1 MADVLLLPDSPA
13 ALDGIRR
20 ALRGAEA
27 GGACHTLRCAH
38 SWAELSCLAATAA
51 AGLAF
56 VDPYHGG
63 ALAQA
68 EIWRLR
74 TRHPAVE
81 LVAYADFTGRP
92 AGDPF
97 TLAQLGVRAVVPRGA
112 RDEAALLAACLDCAP
127 GWTPLE
133 ELIEQ
138 LREVLPVCVQRWLE
152 PVLRSPLEPRTVTE
166 LARRAGCSP
175 RTLRRTLA
183 AAGLPSPEQL
193 LGWRRLLHA
202 ARLLEDPGRSVESVA
217 RTLDLSSGAALR
229 KTLRSVAGLRPRDLA
244 PGHGVR
250 LVAARFLAACGHR
263 KAPRTRPRPPR
274 PADPDRGVPSLVGA
288 TES

>member
-1 MADVLLLPDSPA
+1 MADVLLLADSPA
-13 ALDGIRR
+13 ALDGVRR
-20 ALRGAEA
+20 ALRGA
-27 GGACHTLRCAH
+27 GACGVHHALRCAQN
-38 SWAELSCLAATAA
+38 WAELSLLAGTV
-51 AGLAF
+51 GVGIAF

-63 ALAQA
+63 ALARQ

-74 TRHPAVE
+74 TRHPALE

-112 RDEAALLAACLDCAP
+112 ANEAALLAAALDCAP

-133 ELIEQ
+133 ELVER
-138 LREVLPVCVQRWLE
+138 LREVLPASVHGWLE
-152 PVLRSPLEPRTVTE
+152 PVLRSPVEPRTVPE

-193 LGWRRLLHA
+193 LAWRRLLHA

-217 RTLDLSSGAALR
+217 RTLELSSGAALR
-229 KTLRSVAGLRPRDLA
+229 KTLRTMAGLRPGELA
-244 PGHGVR
+244 REGVR
-250 LVAARFLAACGHR
+250 LLAARFLAACGEG
-263 KAPRTRPRPPR
+263 
-274 PADPDRGVPSLVGA
+274 DQILPDRDASQTPAVALA
-288 TES
+288 DR

>member
-1 MADVLLLPDSPA
+1 MAEVLLLADSPA
-13 ALDGIRR
+13 ALDGVRG
-20 ALRGAEA
+20 ALRHAAA
-27 GGACHTLRCAH
+27 GGACHTLRCVH
-38 SWAELSCLAATAA
+38 GWADLSRLAGAVRV
-51 AGLAF
+51 GMAF

-74 TRHPAVE
+74 ARHPALE
-81 LVAYADFTGRP
+81 LVAYADFAGRP

-112 RDEAALLAACLDCAP
+112 ADEAVMLAACLDLAP

-133 ELIEQ
+133 ALIER
-138 LREVLPVCVQRWLE
+138 LRTVLPASVHGWLE
-152 PVLRSPLEPRTVTE
+152 PVLRSPLEPRTVPE
-166 LARRAGCSP
+166 LARRARCSA

-193 LGWRRLLHA
+193 LAWRRLLHA

-229 KTLRSVAGLRPRDLA
+229 KTLKAMAGLRPRDLV
-244 PGHGVR
+244 PGCGVR
-250 LVAARFLAACGHR
+250 LLAERFLAACGDEEAAHDQHT
-263 KAPRTRPRPPR
+263 PGRTHPRPPVGV
-274 PADPDRGVPSLVGA
+274 ADG
-288 TES
+288 

>member
-1 MADVLLLPDSPA
+1 MADVLLLADSPA
-13 ALDGIRR
+13 AVDGVRR
-20 ALRGAEA
+20 ALRHATA
-27 GGACHTLRCAH
+27 GGACHTLRCVH
-38 SWAELSCLAATAA
+38 GWADLSRVAGTVT
-51 AGLAF
+51 AGLAL

-74 TRHPAVE
+74 ARHPALE

-112 RDEAALLAACLDCAP
+112 PDEAARLAACLDGAP

-133 ELIEQ
+133 ALIERMRG
-138 LREVLPVCVQRWLE
+138 LLPASVHGWLE
-152 PVLRSPLEPRTVTE
+152 PVLRSPLEPRTVPE

-193 LGWRRLLHA
+193 LAWRRLLHA

-217 RTLDLSSGAALR
+217 RALDLSSGAALR
-229 KTLRSVAGLRPRDLA
+229 KTLKAMAGLRPRDLG
-244 PGHGVR
+244 PGCGVR
-250 LVAARFLAACGHR
+250 QVAACFLAACGDDEAARARHT
-263 KAPRTRPRPPR
+263 PGRTHPRPP
-274 PADPDRGVPSLVGA
+274 PAGVADR
-288 TES
+288 